1 MNHSERYLFNKAA
14 YAVSYDEV
22 RQTALEFGLSEPE
35 LRDLIQENP
44 KLRVLLR
51 LNEPHLA
58 KLKPADALAVQ
69 SFIEQHG
76 CDFLLDDPRTN
87 PVIAAEYGVDKAV
100 ISAARKLA
108 RARSVESRLS
118 RRGAA

>member
-44 KLRVLLR
+44 KLRVLLK

-58 KLKPADALAVQ
+58 RLQPTQAMEVMAFV
-69 SFIEQHG
+69 ERHG
-76 CDFLLDDPRTN
+76 CDFLLDDRRTN

-118 RRGAA
+118 KRAPA